1 MRNSIAAPWCST
13 SFLCVPNR
21 GLFQSPQS
29 ACTDSPSSRL
39 PALRCFFNVKICS
52 VVFPFGLKLACS
64 FLSFFSIPFLIRSS
78 STLWNIL
85 LMMGSNFHTQ
95 FSPPPFPAIFLVML
109 FGYFLGYAV
118 WLLVPT
124 LFSSAFSVIFYNSTS
139 CHLLPTSAVRVAPAK
154 VLTFKKPMV
163 ICFLGAIMG
172 PIGL

>member
-29 ACTDSPSSRL
+29 ACTDSPSSHL

-64 FLSFFSIPFLIRSS
+64 FLSFLSIPFLIRSS

-95 FSPPPFPAIFLVML
+95 FSPPPFLAIFLVML
-109 FGYFLGYAV
+109 FGSSFLLYSHRPF
-118 WLLVPT
+118 L
-124 LFSSAFSVIFYNSTS
+124 LFSTIPHPVISWQ
-139 CHLLPTSAVRVAPAK
+139 LPLF
-154 VLTFKKPMV
+154 VLPRPR
-163 ICFLGAIMG
+163 FLRSKNRW
-172 PIGL
+172 